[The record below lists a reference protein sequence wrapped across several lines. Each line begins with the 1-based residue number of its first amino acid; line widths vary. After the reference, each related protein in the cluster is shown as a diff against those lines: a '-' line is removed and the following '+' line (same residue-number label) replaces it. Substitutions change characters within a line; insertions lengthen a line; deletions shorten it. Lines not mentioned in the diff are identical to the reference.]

1 LGVGIEYAFHLD
13 PLKNVLLLHWEKTPK
28 KFYIGFH
35 QINALNSCAI
45 SQTFS
50 LQKRGTGYAKVIH
63 KRRKE
68 LKNR

>member
-1 LGVGIEYAFHLD
+1 MFYYYTG
-13 PLKNVLLLHWEKTPK
+13 KKTPN
-28 KFYIGFH
+28 KFHIGFH
-35 QINALNSCAI
+35 QINAINSCAI